1 MLSSV
6 LYKVIEFLTAMLCTA
21 VLINGCT
28 CPHQKETI
36 VNIYGIDKNHP
47 VFLKKIDTGFITT
60 IDSLLKPHT
69 DQVEFSLSI
78 ENQGVYIIQ
87 NKDKNI
93 EFIVLPN
100 DTINLILTNNNQAFE
115 NSDSLNVNLEQFTR
129 LLRRIEK
136 SSDSLAYLFVNAQPT
151 DSFSFVRDRVAFS
164 FDKLLRKANIAA
176 KSYISLNPSS
186 IGIFMALNS
195 VVKQS
200 PIFNYAIDYE
210 WFYMTDSLL
219 KQYHPGHPYGI
230 WMTNRIK
237 YYRNSLGDEILNNG
251 LLDEGF
257 RINEITLP
265 GTNSSLMEVKPLKGG
280 ITLLYLWDNKVGNRI
295 SNRKIRLISEKYS
308 DKNFKLYT
316 IAFNADINRWLSVIE
331 LDKLWGMN
339 MVDTTAEN
347 SIILKNLNNPPLPS
361 YILIDQNYSVV
372 AHFGNIAQLEEW
384 LSQYF
389 IKGETNNQLN

>member
-1 MLSSV
+1 
-6 LYKVIEFLTAMLCTA
+6 
-21 VLINGCT
+21 
-28 CPHQKETI
+28 
-36 VNIYGIDKNHP
+36 
-47 VFLKKIDTGFITT
+47 
-60 IDSLLKPHT
+60 
-69 DQVEFSLSI
+69 
-78 ENQGVYIIQ
+78 
-87 NKDKNI
+87 
-93 EFIVLPN
+93 
-100 DTINLILTNNNQAFE
+100 
-115 NSDSLNVNLEQFTR
+115 
-129 LLRRIEK
+129 
-136 SSDSLAYLFVNAQPT
+136 
-151 DSFSFVRDRVAFS
+151 
-164 FDKLLRKANIAA
+164 
-176 KSYISLNPSS
+176 
-186 IGIFMALNS
+186 MALNS